1 MENIPNEITPETPAE
16 QPKTHSLR
24 MVWDVAETLLIALI
38 LFLGINLVTARI
50 RVDGTSMEPNLH
62 QDEFIIV
69 NRLAYRFSKPRLGDV
84 VVFRFPQNPSQD
96 LIKRVIGR
104 PGDQV
109 YIANQKVYVNGQLL
123 TEPYIA
129 DAPQYNG
136 TWKVPENSLFV
147 LGDNRNASYDSH
159 EWGFVPMQNVVGKAL
174 IIYWPPSSWGLIGH
188 VTPLSGP

>member
-1 MENIPNEITPETPAE
+1 VENLPNEITPETSAE
-16 QPKTHSLR
+16 PPKLR
-24 MVWDVAETLLIALI
+24 SSHVVWDVAETLLLALI
-38 LFLGINLVTARI
+38 LFLGINLLTARI

-69 NRLAYRFSKPRLGDV
+69 NRLAYKWFKPRLGDV

-104 PGDQV
+104 PGDDV
-109 YIANQKVYVNGQLL
+109 YINNRQVYVNGQLL
-123 TEPYIA
+123 DEPYIA
-129 DAPQYNG
+129 DAPQYQG
-136 TWKVPENSLFV
+136 TWKVPEDSLFV

-159 EWGFVPMQNVVGKAL
+159 DWGFVPMKNVVGKAL

-188 VTPLSGP
+188 VTPLTGP